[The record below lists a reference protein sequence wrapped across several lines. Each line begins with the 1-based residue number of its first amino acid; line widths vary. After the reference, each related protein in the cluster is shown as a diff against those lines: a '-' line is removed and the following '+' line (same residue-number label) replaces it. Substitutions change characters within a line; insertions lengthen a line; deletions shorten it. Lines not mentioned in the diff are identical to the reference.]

1 MVGKLLFVMERYC
14 DANPAMGPTNSES
27 QLVGAVESTGLVG
40 QVKRFYFDDLGQR
53 RGKAVMAQLL
63 FQDCEV
69 FRPDLVIYTPIQG
82 PLGEKLNPPDA
93 VMVSIRAELGIKVHT
108 HLWDT
113 VADDAHVLSR
123 LPYSDTIGVV
133 DSVVGQRFAGNP
145 RIVQSYPAVDPR
157 YFHDKGLE
165 RDIDV
170 SFVGPLSSPNRVEGV
185 NFLRAN
191 GINVVVAGGQRTGRL
206 SWEEYAGLM
215 QRSKISLNF
224 SCNPYDGSSQ
234 MKARALEVMTCA
246 AMLMEEDGEHTKRFF
261 EAGRELVIFSS
272 PEDLLVKVEHYLTS
286 AKKRIAIALSGWRKV
301 SGMYN
306 ARNCWGYLF
315 KRLNFEVPEELAE
328 DWHFQ
333 QHEKQMAPK
342 NVQRSLLL

>member
-1 MVGKLLFVMERYC
+1 MVGKLLFVMDRWC
-14 DANPAMGPTNSES
+14 DADPSHGPTNSES
-27 QLVGAVESTGLVG
+27 QLIGAIESTGLVG
-40 QVKRFYFDDLGQR
+40 ETKRFYFDDLGQR
-53 RGKAVMAQLL
+53 MSKVAMAQLL
-63 FQDCEV
+63 FQDCQV
-69 FRPDLVIYTPIQG
+69 FQPDLVVYTPIQG

-93 VMVSIRAELGIKVHT
+93 VIEGLWTELGIKVHT

-123 LPYSDTIGVV
+123 RRYSDTIGVV

-145 RIVQSYPAVDPR
+145 RIVQSYPAVAPR

-306 ARNCWGYLF
+306 ARNCWGYIFRKLG
-315 KRLNFEVPEELAE
+315 FEPPQWLAKDE
-328 DWHFQ
+328 NYTLHK
-333 QHEKQMAPK
+333 EKVDAL
-342 NVQRSLLL
+342 SGE